1 MKYLVLATSLVL
13 ATTLLPG
20 SRRHKPPP
28 ERRKASQTRP
38 RASVTT
44 QPVRQTRVGR
54 CNHPIGSKVQPSS
67 KKNAPRTAGRVC
79 LLMPEQVRKSRI
91 GYLATRDRSN

>member
-13 ATTLLPG
+13 ATTAFAREPTAQAA
-20 SRRHKPPP
+20 P

-54 CNHPIGSKVQPSS
+54 CNHPIGSKVQPS